1 MKHVRLFKQNSWMTE
16 VRLQAEG
23 EKRETASLDKTTE
36 VRVERR
42 AVAGPE
48 DLVPTW
54 PGSVTNF
61 HKLF

>member
-1 MKHVRLFKQNSWMTE
+1 MTE

-23 EKRETASLDKTTE
+23 EKRETAPLDKTTE